1 MRIAQ
6 IANFIGPQSGGMKT
20 CVSALGEGYVRA
32 GAERLL
38 VVPGPADARFETELG
53 DVVQVRAPRVGSS
66 YRLIIEPWRLAEI
79 LTQFDPTSIEVND
92 KLTLTPVSWW
102 ARSKGIGS
110 VLFSHERLDE
120 YMLNVTQWET
130 TTKVST
136 ALLNRILV
144 RSFDAV
150 VVTSA
155 FAQHEFQKLADR
167 ADCPTVLVPLGVD
180 LELFRP
186 RVAPT
191 HASDGA
197 LKLIY
202 VGRLSREKHPHL
214 AVATAVELHRRG
226 VPVHL
231 DVYGEGA
238 QRPELEAIA
247 AGAPIVFHGHLDDR
261 EELAL
266 HISEA
271 DVALSVCPSETFG
284 LAVLEALASGTPVVT
299 SDRGGACELVD
310 DTSGAWAAPEPA
322 ALADAVLRVAERPVL
337 RRREGARRRAEQF
350 PWERTIADMLDLH
363 DALGRGELAY
373 G

>member
-1 MRIAQ
+1 
-6 IANFIGPQSGGMKT
+6 
-20 CVSALGEGYVRA
+20 
-32 GAERLL
+32 
-38 VVPGPADARFETELG
+38 
-53 DVVQVRAPRVGSS
+53 
-66 YRLIIEPWRLAEI
+66 
-79 LTQFDPTSIEVND
+79 
-92 KLTLTPVSWW
+92 VSWW
-102 ARSKGIGS
+102 ARNKGIGS

-150 VVTSA
+150 VVTSE

-167 ADCPTVLVPLGVD
+167 AECPTVLVPLGVD
-180 LELFRP
+180 LEMFRP
-186 RVAPT
+186 RVSST
-191 HASDGA
+191 HTNGDV

-202 VGRLSREKHPHL
+202 VGRLSREKHPNL

-226 VPVHL
+226 IAVQL

-238 QRPELEAIA
+238 MRPDLEVLAQ
-247 AGAPIVFHGHLDDR
+247 GAPVTFHGHLDDR
-261 EELAL
+261 EQLAL
-266 HISEA
+266 RISEA

-299 SDRGGACELVD
+299 ADRGGAREIVD
-310 DTSGAWAAPEPA
+310 ESSGAWGAPGA
-322 ALADAVLRVAERPVL
+322 GALADAVQRVVDRPVAQ
-337 RRREGARRRAEQF
+337 RRESARLRAEQF
-350 PWERTIADMLDLH
+350 PWSRTIASMLDLH
-363 DALGRGELAY
+363 DALARGELAY

>member
-20 CVSALGEGYVRA
+20 CVSALADGYVAA

-38 VVPGPADARFETELG
+38 VVPGPVDARFETDLG
-53 DVVQVRAPRVGSS
+53 DVVQVRAPRVGPS
-66 YRLIIEPWRLAEI
+66 YRLIVEPWRLAEI
-79 LTQFDPTSIEVND
+79 LTQFGPTSVEVND

-150 VVTSA
+150 VVTSE
-155 FAQHEFQKLADR
+155 FAHHEFQKLADR
-167 ADCPTVLVPLGVD
+167 VDCPTVLVPLGVD
-180 LELFRP
+180 LEMFRP
-186 RVAPT
+186 RVAST
-191 HASDGA
+191 YTDGA
-197 LKLIY
+197 VLRLIY

-214 AVATAVELHRRG
+214 AVATAIELHRRG
-226 VPVHL
+226 VRVQL
-231 DVYGEGA
+231 DVYGEGG
-238 QRPELEAIA
+238 QRAELEELAH
-247 AGAPIVFHGHLDDR
+247 GAPVTFHGHLDDR
-261 EELAL
+261 HQLAL
-266 HISEA
+266 RISEA

-299 SDRGGACELVD
+299 ADRGGAREIVD
-310 DTSGAWAAPEPA
+310 ADSGDWGAPVA
-322 ALADAVLRVAERPVL
+322 DALADAVLRVADRPVAQ
-337 RRREGARRRAEQF
+337 RREAARLRAEQF
-350 PWERTIADMLDLH
+350 PWSRTIDSMLDLH
-363 DALGRGELAY
+363 EALASGELAY

>member
-20 CVSALGEGYVRA
+20 CVSALGDGYVQA

-38 VVPGPADARFETELG
+38 VVPGPVDARFETDLG
-53 DVVQVRAPRVGSS
+53 DVVQVRAPRVGPS

-79 LTQFDPTSIEVND
+79 LTQFGATSIEVND

-150 VVTSA
+150 VVTSE
-155 FAQHEFQKLADR
+155 FAQHEFQELADR
-167 ADCPTVLVPLGVD
+167 VDCPTVRVPLGVD
-180 LELFRP
+180 LEMFRP
-186 RVAPT
+186 RVAST
-191 HASDGA
+191 HTNAGV

-226 VPVHL
+226 VPVEL

-247 AGAPIVFHGHLDDR
+247 QGAPVTFHGHLDDR
-261 EELAL
+261 DELAL
-266 HISEA
+266 RISQA

-299 SDRGGACELVD
+299 ADRGGAREIVD
-310 DTSGAWAAPEPA
+310 ASSGAWGGPIPA
-322 ALADAVLRVAERPVL
+322 DLANAVLRVAERPVAQ
-337 RRREGARRRAEQF
+337 RRESARLRAEQF
-350 PWERTIADMLDLH
+350 PWSRTISSMIELH
-363 DALGRGELAY
+363 DALARGDVAC